1 MRYEHRFRVAA
12 PVAAVAEFHSRAASM
27 AAITP
32 PPLIVRVHRA
42 PARLGEGDEMEFT
55 MWAGPLPLRWVAR
68 IEDVSPEGFTDR
80 QLRGPFREWRH
91 HHAFVQRA
99 DDVTEVV
106 DRVDASLRRHVLWG
120 PVGLAMWIGLPVLFV
135 YRGWKTRR
143 LLERQGATR

>member
-1 MRYEHRFRVAA
+1 MRYEHRFRVGA

-32 PPLIVRVHRA
+32 PPLIVRVQRA
-42 PARLGEGDEMEFT
+42 PARLGEGDEMAFT

-80 QLRGPFREWRH
+80 QVRGPFREWQHR
-91 HHAFVQRA
+91 HAFVRVA

-106 DRVDASLRRHVLWG
+106 DRVDASLKRHVLWG
-120 PVGLAMWIGLPVLFV
+120 PVGLAMWIGLPVLFA

-143 LLERQGATR
+143 LLERGRG